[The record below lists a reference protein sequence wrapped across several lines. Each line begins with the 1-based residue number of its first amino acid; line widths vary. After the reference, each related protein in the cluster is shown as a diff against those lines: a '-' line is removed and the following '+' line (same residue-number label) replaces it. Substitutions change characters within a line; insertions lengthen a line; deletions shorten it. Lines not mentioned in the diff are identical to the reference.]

1 MWISRWCRQV
11 AKDNH
16 YARRSNALGKS
27 PKQRPSQRKRRRWNN
42 DNFSGIALEL
52 AKSSLRGPAI
62 AESLLI
68 AQADAPKYRAIY
80 NPLDC
85 PQSVMSKLSEDNYYV
100 DVRDSFFRGEIGHG
114 PAVKQTPAKKEMDE
128 TLVTPAIMMKRIHG
142 RLRDV
147 LIRACCNS
155 AFSVEVV
162 DSFEKFLI
170 NSFDKG
176 KAAPLRL
183 VDTMLEQ
190 PTVTKLTTGQTT
202 IRFYFDAESSSG
214 GFHRLLL
221 HAVCQFHSLNAVST
235 SVELNGNTQSRL
247 LSVSGVRIS
256 GPHVRLVDHVL
267 QEKAQVSPTS
277 SAFLISSQMTTL
289 QI

>member
-1 MWISRWCRQV
+1 MLF
-11 AKDNH
+11 
-16 YARRSNALGKS
+16 RS
-27 PKQRPSQRKRRRWNN
+27 
-42 DNFSGIALEL
+42 
-52 AKSSLRGPAI
+52 
-62 AESLLI
+62 
-68 AQADAPKYRAIY
+68 
-80 NPLDC
+80 
-85 PQSVMSKLSEDNYYV
+85 
-100 DVRDSFFRGEIGHG
+100 
-114 PAVKQTPAKKEMDE
+114 
-128 TLVTPAIMMKRIHG
+128 
-142 RLRDV
+142 
-147 LIRACCNS
+147 
-155 AFSVEVV
+155 
-162 DSFEKFLI
+162 EKFLI